1 MLQPNTGKLVI
12 TNQSPYTD
20 QYTSEHPP
28 MLQAL
33 LHILLAS
40 ILLISVY
47 TLPKPRLLNV
57 LWYQQPYAFVHI
69 PKTGG
74 TAIKHWLKSSN
85 HCPSIASYYHEET
98 TQTAQF
104 YQQHPITIIRDP
116 IDRFL
121 STFYYWK
128 YGSEDISAWRR
139 PNNWHKA
146 DNIDTPEKLITIL
159 ANKNHPQ
166 HQQTV
171 RDILSND
178 HITWQHFLPQS
189 HWINSPEADI
199 TFVCYHP
206 KQLQQQLQHALDQLH
221 IPCKIEQLPIKN
233 QSRHKANHQA
243 KLSPAAIQ
251 WLKQYYQKDFT
262 LYQKYCQ

>member
-1 MLQPNTGKLVI
+1 MF
-12 TNQSPYTD
+12 QS
-20 QYTSEHPP
+20 
-28 MLQAL
+28 L

-40 ILLISVY
+40 SLLISVY

-104 YQQHPITIIRDP
+104 YQQRPITIIRDP
-116 IDRFL
+116 IDRFI

-139 PNNWHKA
+139 PKNWHKA
-146 DNIDTPEKLITIL
+146 DNIETPEELIAIL

-166 HQQTV
+166 HKQT
-171 RDILSND
+171 LSNIHSHD

-189 HWINSPEADI
+189 HWINSKEADI

-206 KQLQQQLQHALDQLH
+206 KHLQKHLQDAIDKLH
-221 IPCKIEQLPIKN
+221 IPCKMASLRVKN
-233 QSRHKANHQA
+233 QSRHKPNQPP
-243 KLSPAAIQ
+243 KLSKTAIK
-251 WLKQYYQKDFT
+251 WIKQYYQKDFT